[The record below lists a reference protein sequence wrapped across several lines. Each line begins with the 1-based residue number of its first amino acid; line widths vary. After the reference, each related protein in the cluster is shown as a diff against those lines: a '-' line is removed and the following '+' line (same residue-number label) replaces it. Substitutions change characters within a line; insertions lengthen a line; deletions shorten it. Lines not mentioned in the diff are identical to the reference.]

1 MSEGAKQMLVYADWE
16 PFPQP
21 ILMGTLSSLLLR
33 GKEIFSFEYDKNWL
47 NQNAVQILDPDL
59 QFYAGPQYLRSEKI
73 NFGLF
78 LDSSPDRWGRL
89 VIKRREA
96 ALARKESQKEIRLQE
111 TDFLLGVYD
120 QHRMGG
126 IRFKTSEDGPFLN
139 DNKDMA
145 APPFSSL
152 RELEHASSIIEN
164 EDITVPDYLKWIN
177 LLIAPGSSLGGA
189 RPKASVIDPQ
199 GQLWIAKFPSKYDD
213 KDIGAWEK
221 VAHDLAVAAGINMS
235 KAALMKFNS
244 RHHTFLAQRF
254 DRSMDKRIHFASAM
268 TMLGLNDGADHHE
281 GVSYLHLAEFLLR
294 NGASV
299 DQDLEELWRR
309 IVFNICISNTDDH
322 LRNHGFLLT
331 PNGWVLSPAYDL
343 NPNETGLGLKLNIS
357 ENDNALD
364 IELAMQVIPY
374 FRVSETRAKEIIKVV
389 QNAVRNWR
397 EVATNCKI
405 SRNEQIIMEN
415 AFRAESSF

>member
-21 ILMGTLSSLLLR
+21 TQMGTLSSLLLR
-33 GKEIFSFEYDKNWL
+33 GKEVFSFEYDKNWL
-47 NQNAVQILDPDL
+47 NQNAIQILDPDL
-59 QFYAGPQYLRSEKI
+59 QFYAGPQHLRSEKI

-96 ALARKESQKEIRLQE
+96 ALARKEGRKENRLQE

-126 IRFKTSEDGPFLN
+126 IRFKTNEDGPFLN
-139 DNKDMA
+139 DNKEMA

-152 RELEHASSIIEN
+152 RELQHASSVIEN
-164 EDITVPDYLKWIN
+164 EDITAPDYLKWIN

-199 GQLWIAKFPSKYDD
+199 EQLWIAKFPSKYDD

-235 KAALMKFNS
+235 KAILMKFNS
-244 RHHTFLAQRF
+244 RHHTFLAKRF

-268 TMLGLNDGADHHE
+268 TMLGLNDGADHHD
-281 GVSYLHLAEFLLR
+281 GVSYLHLAEFIIR
-294 NGASV
+294 NGAHV
-299 DQDLEELWRR
+299 DRDLEELWRR

-331 PNGWVLSPAYDL
+331 QTGWALSPAYDL
-343 NPNETGLGLKLNIS
+343 NPNETGFGLKLNIS

-364 IELAMQVIPY
+364 IDLAMQVIPY
-374 FRVSETRAKEIIKVV
+374 FRISEARAKEIITTVHDAV
-389 QNAVRNWR
+389 QNWR

-405 SRNEQIIMEN
+405 SRNEQIIMEG
-415 AFRAESSF
+415 AFHS

>member
-21 ILMGTLSSLLLR
+21 TQMGTLSSLLLR
-33 GKEIFSFEYDKNWL
+33 GKEVFSFEYDKNWL
-47 NQNAVQILDPDL
+47 NQNAGQILDPDL
-59 QFYAGPQYLRSEKI
+59 QFYAGPQHLRSEKI

-96 ALARKESQKEIRLQE
+96 ALARKEGRKESRLQE

-126 IRFKTSEDGPFLN
+126 IRFKTNEDGPFLN
-139 DNKDMA
+139 DNKGMA

-152 RELEHASSIIEN
+152 RELQHASSVIEN
-164 EDITVPDYLKWIN
+164 EDITAPDYLKWIN

-199 GQLWIAKFPSKYDD
+199 EQLWIAKFPSKYDE

-235 KAALMKFNS
+235 KAILMKFNS
-244 RHHTFLAQRF
+244 RHHTFLAKRF

-268 TMLGLNDGADHHE
+268 TMLGLNDGADHHD
-281 GVSYLHLAEFLLR
+281 GVSYLHLAEFIIR
-294 NGASV
+294 NGAHV
-299 DQDLEELWRR
+299 DRDLEELWRR

-331 PNGWVLSPAYDL
+331 QTGWALSPAYDL
-343 NPNETGLGLKLNIS
+343 NPNETGFGLKLNIS

-364 IELAMQVIPY
+364 IDLAMQVIPY
-374 FRVSETRAKEIIKVV
+374 FRISEARAKEIITTVHDAV
-389 QNAVRNWR
+389 QNWR

-405 SRNEQIIMEN
+405 SRNEQIIMEG
-415 AFRAESSF
+415 AFHT

>member
-33 GKEIFSFEYDKNWL
+33 GKEVFSFEYDKNWL

-59 QFYAGPQYLRSEKI
+59 QFYTGPQYLRSEKI

-96 ALARKESQKEIRLQE
+96 ALARKEGRKESRLQE

-139 DNKDMA
+139 DNKEMA

-164 EDITVPDYLKWIN
+164 EDITAPDYLKWIN

-221 VAHDLAVAAGINMS
+221 VAHDLAIAAGINMS
-235 KAALMKFNS
+235 QAALMKFNS

-294 NGASV
+294 NGAHV
-299 DQDLEELWRR
+299 DRDLEELWRR
-309 IVFNICISNTDDH
+309 IVFNISISNTDDH

-331 PNGWVLSPAYDL
+331 PNGWTLSPAYDL

-374 FRVSETRAKEIIKVV
+374 FRVSATRAKEIIKVV
-389 QNAVRNWR
+389 QNAVGTWR
-397 EVATNCKI
+397 EIATNCKI
-405 SRNEQIIMEN
+405 SRNEQIIMEA
-415 AFRAESSF
+415 AFSS

>member
-21 ILMGTLSSLLLR
+21 TQMGTLSSLLLR
-33 GKEIFSFEYDKNWL
+33 GKEVFSFEYDKNWL
-47 NQNAVQILDPDL
+47 NQNAIQILDPDL
-59 QFYAGPQYLRSEKI
+59 QFYAGPQHLRSEKI

-89 VIKRREA
+89 IIKRREA
-96 ALARKESQKEIRLQE
+96 ALARKEGRKENRLQE

-126 IRFKTSEDGPFLN
+126 IRFKTNEDGPFLN
-139 DNKDMA
+139 DNKEMA

-152 RELEHASSIIEN
+152 RELQHASSVIEN
-164 EDITVPDYLKWIN
+164 EDITAPDYLKWIN

-199 GQLWIAKFPSKYDD
+199 EQLWIAKFPSKYDD

-235 KAALMKFNS
+235 KAILMKFNS
-244 RHHTFLAQRF
+244 RHHTFLAKRF

-268 TMLGLNDGADHHE
+268 TMLGLNDGADHHD
-281 GVSYLHLAEFLLR
+281 GVSYLHLAEFIIR
-294 NGASV
+294 NGAHV
-299 DQDLEELWRR
+299 DRDLEELWRR

-331 PNGWVLSPAYDL
+331 QTGWALSPAYDL
-343 NPNETGLGLKLNIS
+343 NPNETGFGLKLNIS

-364 IELAMQVIPY
+364 IDLAMQVIPY
-374 FRVSETRAKEIIKVV
+374 FRISEARAKEIITTVHDAV
-389 QNAVRNWR
+389 QNWR

-405 SRNEQIIMEN
+405 SRNEQIIMEG
-415 AFRAESSF
+415 AFHS

>member
-21 ILMGTLSSLLLR
+21 TQMGTLSSLLLR
-33 GKEIFSFEYDKNWL
+33 GKEVFSFEYDKNWL
-47 NQNAVQILDPDL
+47 NQNAGQILDPDL
-59 QFYAGPQYLRSEKI
+59 QFYAGPQHLRSEKI

-96 ALARKESQKEIRLQE
+96 ALARKEGRKESRLQE
-111 TDFLLGVYD
+111 TDFLLGVFD

-126 IRFKTSEDGPFLN
+126 IRFKTNEDGPFLN
-139 DNKDMA
+139 DNKGMA

-152 RELEHASSIIEN
+152 RELQHASSVIEN
-164 EDITVPDYLKWIN
+164 EDITAPDYLKWIN

-199 GQLWIAKFPSKYDD
+199 EQLWIAKFPSKYDE

-235 KAALMKFNS
+235 KAILMKFNS
-244 RHHTFLAQRF
+244 RHHTFLAKRF

-268 TMLGLNDGADHHE
+268 TMLGLNDGADHHD
-281 GVSYLHLAEFLLR
+281 GVSYLHLAEFIIR
-294 NGASV
+294 NGAHV
-299 DQDLEELWRR
+299 DRDLEELWRR

-331 PNGWVLSPAYDL
+331 QTGWALSPAYDL
-343 NPNETGLGLKLNIS
+343 NPNETGFGLKLNIS

-364 IELAMQVIPY
+364 IDLAMQVIPY
-374 FRVSETRAKEIIKVV
+374 FRISEGRAKEIITTVHDAV
-389 QNAVRNWR
+389 QNWR

-405 SRNEQIIMEN
+405 SRNEQIIMEG
-415 AFRAESSF
+415 AFHT

>member
-21 ILMGTLSSLLLR
+21 TQMGTLSSLLLR
-33 GKEIFSFEYDKNWL
+33 GKEVFSFEYDKNWL
-47 NQNAVQILDPDL
+47 NQNAGQILDPDL
-59 QFYAGPQYLRSEKI
+59 QFYAGPQHLRSEKI

-89 VIKRREA
+89 IIKRREA
-96 ALARKESQKEIRLQE
+96 ALARKEGRKENRLQE

-126 IRFKTSEDGPFLN
+126 IRFKTNEDGPFLN
-139 DNKDMA
+139 DNKEMA

-152 RELEHASSIIEN
+152 RELQHASSVIEN
-164 EDITVPDYLKWIN
+164 EDITAPDYLKWIN

-199 GQLWIAKFPSKYDD
+199 EQLWIAKFPSKYDD

-235 KAALMKFNS
+235 KAILMKFNS
-244 RHHTFLAQRF
+244 RHHTFLAKRF

-268 TMLGLNDGADHHE
+268 TMLGLNDGADHHD
-281 GVSYLHLAEFLLR
+281 GVSYLHLAEFIIR
-294 NGASV
+294 NGAHV
-299 DQDLEELWRR
+299 DRDLEELWRR

-331 PNGWVLSPAYDL
+331 QTGWALSPAYDL
-343 NPNETGLGLKLNIS
+343 NPNETGFGLKLNIS

-364 IELAMQVIPY
+364 IDLAMQVIPY
-374 FRVSETRAKEIIKVV
+374 FRISEARAKEIITTVHDAV
-389 QNAVRNWR
+389 QNWR

-405 SRNEQIIMEN
+405 SRNEQIIMEG
-415 AFRAESSF
+415 AFHS

>member
-1 MSEGAKQMLVYADWE
+1 
-16 PFPQP
+16 
-21 ILMGTLSSLLLR
+21 
-33 GKEIFSFEYDKNWL
+33 
-47 NQNAVQILDPDL
+47 
-59 QFYAGPQYLRSEKI
+59 
-73 NFGLF
+73 
-78 LDSSPDRWGRL
+78 
-89 VIKRREA
+89 
-96 ALARKESQKEIRLQE
+96 
-111 TDFLLGVYD
+111 
-120 QHRMGG
+120 MGG

-139 DNKDMA
+139 DNKEMA

-164 EDITVPDYLKWIN
+164 EDITAPDYLKWIN

-199 GQLWIAKFPSKYDD
+199 GQLWISKFPSKYDD

-221 VAHDLAVAAGINMS
+221 VAHDLAVAAGISMS

-281 GVSYLHLAEFLLR
+281 GISYLHLAEFLLR
-294 NGASV
+294 NGANV
-299 DQDLEELWRR
+299 ERDLEELWRR
-309 IVFNICISNTDDH
+309 IVFNISISNTDDH

-343 NPNETGLGLKLNIS
+343 NPNETGIGLKLNIS

-374 FRVSETRAKEIIKVV
+374 FRISATRAKEIIKIVHD
-389 QNAVRNWR
+389 AVRNWR

-405 SRNEQIIMEN
+405 SRNEQIIMEA
-415 AFRAESSF
+415 AFRS

>member
-21 ILMGTLSSLLLR
+21 MLMGTLNSLLLR
-33 GKEIFSFEYDKNWL
+33 GKEVFSFEYDKNWL

-96 ALARKESQKEIRLQE
+96 ALARKEGRKEIRLQE

-126 IRFKTSEDGPFLN
+126 IRFKTSDDGPFLN
-139 DNKDMA
+139 DNKEMA

-164 EDITVPDYLKWIN
+164 EDITAPDYLKWIN

-221 VAHDLAVAAGINMS
+221 VAHDLAVAAGISMS

-281 GVSYLHLAEFLLR
+281 GISYLHLAEFLLR
-294 NGASV
+294 NGANV
-299 DQDLEELWRR
+299 ERDLEELWRR
-309 IVFNICISNTDDH
+309 IVFNISISNTDDH

-343 NPNETGLGLKLNIS
+343 NPNETGIGLKLNIS

-374 FRVSETRAKEIIKVV
+374 FRISATRAKEIIKTAHD
-389 QNAVRNWR
+389 AVRNWR

-405 SRNEQIIMEN
+405 SRNEQIVMEA
-415 AFRAESSF
+415 AFSS

>member
-21 ILMGTLSSLLLR
+21 TLMGTLSSLLLR
-33 GKEIFSFEYDKNWL
+33 GEEVFSFEYDKNWL
-47 NQNAVQILDPDL
+47 NQNAIQILDPDL
-59 QFYAGPQYLRSEKI
+59 QFYAGPQHLRSEKI

-89 VIKRREA
+89 IIKRREA
-96 ALARKESQKEIRLQE
+96 ALARKEGRKENRLQE

-126 IRFKTSEDGPFLN
+126 IRFKTNEDGPFLN
-139 DNKDMA
+139 DNKEMA

-152 RELEHASSIIEN
+152 RELQHASSVIEN
-164 EDITVPDYLKWIN
+164 EDITAPDYLKWIN

-199 GQLWIAKFPSKYDD
+199 EQLWIAKFPSKYDD

-235 KAALMKFNS
+235 KAILMKFNS
-244 RHHTFLAQRF
+244 RHHTFLAKRF

-268 TMLGLNDGADHHE
+268 TMLGLNDGADHHD
-281 GVSYLHLAEFLLR
+281 GVSYLHLAEFIIR
-294 NGASV
+294 NGAHV
-299 DQDLEELWRR
+299 DRDLEELWRR

-331 PNGWVLSPAYDL
+331 QTGWALSPAYDL
-343 NPNETGLGLKLNIS
+343 NPNETGFGLKLNIS

-364 IELAMQVIPY
+364 IDLAMQVIPY
-374 FRVSETRAKEIIKVV
+374 FRISEARAKEIITTVHDAV
-389 QNAVRNWR
+389 QNWR

-405 SRNEQIIMEN
+405 SRNEQIIMEG
-415 AFRAESSF
+415 AFHS

>member
-21 ILMGTLSSLLLR
+21 TQMGTLSSLLLR
-33 GKEIFSFEYDKNWL
+33 GKEVFSFEYDKNWL
-47 NQNAVQILDPDL
+47 NQNAGQILDPDL
-59 QFYAGPQYLRSEKI
+59 QFYAGPQHLRSEKI

-96 ALARKESQKEIRLQE
+96 ALARKEGRKESRLQE

-126 IRFKTSEDGPFLN
+126 IRFKTNEDGPFLN
-139 DNKDMA
+139 DNKGMA

-152 RELEHASSIIEN
+152 RELQHASSVIEN
-164 EDITVPDYLKWIN
+164 EDITAPDYLKWIN

-199 GQLWIAKFPSKYDD
+199 EQLWIAKFPSKYDE

-235 KAALMKFNS
+235 KAILMKFNS
-244 RHHTFLAQRF
+244 RHHTFLAKRF

-268 TMLGLNDGADHHE
+268 TMLGLNDGADHHD
-281 GVSYLHLAEFLLR
+281 GVSYLHLAEFIIR
-294 NGASV
+294 NGAHV
-299 DQDLEELWRR
+299 YRDLEELWRR

-331 PNGWVLSPAYDL
+331 QTGWALSPAYDL
-343 NPNETGLGLKLNIS
+343 NPNETGFGLKLNIS

-364 IELAMQVIPY
+364 IDLAMQVIPY
-374 FRVSETRAKEIIKVV
+374 FRISEARAKEIITTVHDAV
-389 QNAVRNWR
+389 QNWR

-405 SRNEQIIMEN
+405 SRNEQIIMEG
-415 AFRAESSF
+415 AFHT

>member
-1 MSEGAKQMLVYADWE
+1 MSEGAKQILVYADWE

-21 ILMGTLSSLLLR
+21 VLMGTLSSLLLR
-33 GKEIFSFEYDKNWL
+33 GKEVFSFEYDKNWL
-47 NQNAVQILDPDL
+47 YQNPVQILDPDL

-96 ALARKESQKEIRLQE
+96 ALARRESRKEIRLQE

-126 IRFKTSEDGPFLN
+126 IRFKTTEDGPFLN
-139 DNKDMA
+139 DNKEMA

-164 EDITVPDYLKWIN
+164 EDITAPDYLKWIN

-221 VAHDLAVAAGINMS
+221 VAHDLAIAAGISMS

-254 DRSMDKRIHFASAM
+254 DRSMNKRIHFASAM

-294 NGASV
+294 NGANV
-299 DQDLEELWRR
+299 ERDLEELWRR
-309 IVFNICISNTDDH
+309 IVFNISISNTDDH

-331 PNGWVLSPAYDL
+331 PDGWVLSPAYDL

-364 IELAMQVIPY
+364 IELAMQVSPY
-374 FRVSETRAKEIIKVV
+374 FRVSTTRAKEIIKVV
-389 QNAVRNWR
+389 QNAVGTWR
-397 EVATNCKI
+397 EVASNCKI
-405 SRNEQIIMEN
+405 SRNEQIIMEA
-415 AFRAESSF
+415 AFRS

>member
-21 ILMGTLSSLLLR
+21 MLMGTLSSLLLR
-33 GKEIFSFEYDKNWL
+33 GKEVFSFEYDKNWL
-47 NQNAVQILDPDL
+47 NQNAVQLLDPDL
-59 QFYAGPQYLRSEKI
+59 QFYAGPQHLRSEKI

-96 ALARKESQKEIRLQE
+96 ALARKESRKEIRLQE

-139 DNKDMA
+139 DNKEMA

-164 EDITVPDYLKWIN
+164 EDITAPDYLKWIN

-221 VAHDLAVAAGINMS
+221 VAHDLAVAAGISMS

-294 NGASV
+294 NGANV
-299 DQDLEELWRR
+299 DRDLEELWRR
-309 IVFNICISNTDDH
+309 IVFNISISNTDDH

-374 FRVSETRAKEIIKVV
+374 FRISETRAKAITKTVHD
-389 QNAVRNWR
+389 AVRNWR
-397 EVATNCKI
+397 EIASNCKI
-405 SRNEQIIMEN
+405 NRNEQIIMEA
-415 AFRAESSF
+415 AFSS